1 MINLKIKGIAL
12 DQKTRMPIAILKTA
26 GGDRFIP
33 IWIGP
38 FEASAIIIRM
48 EEVFPPRPLTHD
60 VLANFLN
67 NHGFKV
73 ERLEI
78 YDLAPDK
85 SYFARLVYKKGFKR
99 HYMEIRPS
107 DGLALAVRLDVPI
120 VASEKV
126 VSEHPD
132 FPCFYQEK
140 DPAYSEIMF
149 LDMER
154 EHGYMM

>member
-12 DQKTRMPIAILKTA
+12 DRKTHMPIAILKTA
-26 GGDRFIP
+26 EGDRFIP

-60 VLANFLN
+60 VLTNFFIK
-67 NHGFKV
+67 HGFKV

-85 SYFARLVYKKGFKR
+85 GYFARLVYKKRFKR
-99 HYMEIRPS
+99 HCMEIRPS
-107 DGLALAVRLDVPI
+107 DGLALAVRLDAPI

-132 FPCFYQEK
+132 CPRFYQEK
-140 DPAYSEIMF
+140 DQAYSGMMF

-154 EHGYMM
+154 EHSHMM